1 MPQKILHKLMGSEM
15 LSADPKTLT
24 VEHFISTEKQDEDGD
39 IMDPESMTQR
49 GKVVVLQQHGKDP
62 KQGNEPIAKNLGI
75 RPGVHP
81 KSGNRGLIAKTQF
94 YDGSHLTPPDN
105 TGKRLYEKST
115 QGFMPNWSIGWLPG
129 ENKGDNNPV
138 KGGMLRKNWR
148 LHEYSLVGVGMND
161 EATCADEYKCKSFG
175 MTKDEFDNAFP
186 SGRLFTV
193 RLEGKDVEFPDFR
206 IDLVDGK
213 LKIQEKDALGFYGEK
228 DFLDSTEEV
237 KFAVGAEMVCI
248 GGQCELVGEGKP
260 FPNEHSCRLLQ
271 PVKDAS
277 TRRKNSAQKH
287 EGKSYDVIYQKQNG
301 KWVQQA
307 YRYSKDSWTSEQ
319 AAAHCK
325 SHDGSFTGAKEM
337 QKEMPTEAKIA
348 HKVMHMAH
356 KDMIEKMKKA
366 ACMKTEGNTS
376 SMEDMGNDALNE
388 YRGLVEDHVE
398 KYIKAVQANN
408 ANPEFDEDDHG
419 VGKGFEHA
427 RVKVHHDAL
436 KTVHAAFIKE
446 IHACKDKADL
456 NSRIAAKELLDQHH
470 KEALPHAVKFMTA
483 YGEAR
488 TEKGFSTKSIEE
500 KTEISIACQTLR
512 TLFDGVFAEACEQ
525 AYDDS
530 KDTITEEELAN
541 NILTEFHE
549 LALPYLAEFMDII
562 RGPDNDGD
570 EDTEEE
576 DTEDMLTKKDVQ
588 DFLAKKD
595 HVEISLDLKGM
606 EAVIK
611 TITDEQL
618 SAMNKQL
625 AELSKQNELQVK
637 SLFDKFRLTFP
648 SGDRRT
654 KTSDD
659 DIYQKVI
666 EGVSFKIG
674 TK

>member
-129 ENKGDNNPV
+129 DNKGDNNPV
-138 KGGMLRKNWR
+138 KGGILRKNWR

-325 SHDGSFTGAKEM
+325 SHDGLFTGAKAM

-483 YGEAR
+483 YGEVNR
-488 TEKGFSTKSIEE
+488 EKELPKKTFSKSIEDI
-500 KTEISIACQTLR
+500 TACRIAYSSLQVLI
-512 TLFDGVFAEACEQ
+512 DGMFQEACSFCWGPQ
-525 AYDDS
+525 NNPKLSIPSGDVAR
-530 KDTITEEELAN
+530 TVLEEFIELA
-541 NILTEFHE
+541 I
-549 LALPYLAEFMDII
+549 PYLSAWV
-562 RGPDNDGD
+562 D
-570 EDTEEE
+570 EMRPEE
-576 DTEDMLTKKDVQ
+576 DEAKEGEPQSEIASLKDVQ
-588 DFLAKKD
+588 EILKRKD
-595 HVEISLDLKGM
+595 RVEVSVDLKGM
-606 EAVIK
+606 EEIIHAQVKAYTGIVPTK
-611 TITDEQL
+611 EQI
-618 SAMNKQL
+618 
-625 AELSKQNELQVK
+625 ELQVK

-659 DIYQKVI
+659 DIYKKAL